1 VEFVGIY
8 GGLTIGL
15 LGWLFGRQAAK
26 KRRGLDEVH
35 DYVWRKARSTSW
47 YFTIAGIYV
56 LLTLELMNVK
66 LSLIAALAILLFI
79 QLSSWGVA
87 GMYYSVRLTEDAAPG
102 KSIWKLSAVIGSTVL
117 IFFVILS
124 AVTGMWKFTLA
135 AIPPVAVNLAIS
147 AYIANRVPQKD
158 NKV

>member
-1 VEFVGIY
+1 MGIY

-66 LSLIAALAILLFI
+66 LSLIAAFAILLFI
-79 QLSSWGVA
+79 QMSSWSVA
-87 GMYYSVRLTEDAAPG
+87 GMYYTVRLTEDAAPG
-102 KSIWKLSAVIGSTVL
+102 KSILKLSAVIGSSVL

-124 AVTGMWKFTLA
+124 AVTGEWRFLLA
-135 AIPPVAVNLAIS
+135 AMPAVAFNLAI
-147 AYIANRVPQKD
+147 YVFIAKRMPQKD